1 MKSSRD
7 IYGVDICILML
18 DSPNA
23 WNGHGELGS
32 RDKFP
37 IDRRGLPKSSRIKCT
52 VQY

>member
-32 RDKFP
+32 RHNP
-37 IDRRGLPKSSRIKCT
+37 R
-52 VQY
+52 